1 MRLNELGLRPAT
13 LACLLDAGICTT
25 YELLDHSCRELVWH
39 SEITAAQLHEILSR
53 LNHHRLALPPRT
65 RGRPPRPPGER
76 NLEVFRLRVV
86 EGCSLKETGE
96 RVGIG
101 TERVRQILSVYFGVI
116 GKPPAVKARHERRR
130 PR

>member
-25 YELLDHSCRELVWH
+25 YELLDHTCRELVWH
-39 SEITAAQLHEILSR
+39 SEITAAQLHEILCR
-53 LNHHRLALPPRT
+53 LNHHRLMLPPRT
-65 RGRPPRPPGER
+65 RGTPRRPGER

-86 EGCSLKETGE
+86 EGRTLKETGE
-96 RVGIG
+96 RLGIG

-116 GKPPAVKARHERRR
+116 GKPPAVKTRRER
-130 PR
+130 